1 VAYLFLV
8 RPIVRASCL
17 IAVSLLVGFTGNGQ
31 SVAEVAQGRDM
42 RAYDDG
48 GVYYQTLADEY
59 IVDVERLREFVW
71 SHWKKKQ
78 RGVVRV
84 VHSDMDA
91 GSTAYIFIEAVN
103 GKWHIAWRDVHYSA
117 LPDLRPY
124 PPEDRREIVTVE
136 RCRGSLVFFD
146 VQGHIVSYL

>member
-1 VAYLFLV
+1 VAQLVLV
-8 RPIVRASCL
+8 RSIVRASCL
-17 IAVSLLVGFTGNGQ
+17 IAVSLLVGSAGNGQ

-48 GVYYQTLADEY
+48 GVYHQTLADEY
-59 IVDVERLREFVW
+59 IVDVGRLREFVW

-91 GSTAYIFIEAVN
+91 GSTAYLFIEAVN

-117 LPDLRPY
+117 LPGSRSY
-124 PPEDRREIVTVE
+124 TPEDRRDIVTVE

-146 VQGHIVSYL
+146 AEDQIVSCL